1 MHTKENWFSPI
12 FPNRAQDF
20 ARDKWIGEVAML
32 LAAAHGDRS
41 PNENLVGW
49 AVSMA
54 ENMYDDP
61 EDRITPAD
69 AVDEE
74 LSYF

>member
-1 MHTKENWFSPI
+1 
-12 FPNRAQDF
+12 
-20 ARDKWIGEVAML
+20 ML

-41 PNENLVGW
+41 PNENLAGW